1 MGDVICKWRVAS
13 LANLKELVNWL
24 PKEKMSNSDYRD
36 LMEEWFLTTGYQ
48 LACQLGLYYI
58 DEEKNYIPRFDHDLT
73 DDEAKAYLHKWILR
87 YYVPNPYTK
96 SFGAEY
102 KQPKYFI
109 KSIIEYMENFKADNY
124 YEICQKIFGDDVG
137 NVGSLKKVINDY
149 SDVMQISKDGT
160 ITLLPNYKEIMNL
173 LNVDR
178 NDAGAFF
185 KNFNDNIDF
194 SADTPED
201 VKKYATLLNENYN
214 LVLTGAPGT
223 GKTYL
228 AKEIAAVMIGKTSW
242 KSLSETEQ
250 EQVGFIQFHPSF
262 DYTDFVEGLRP
273 NKSGDF
279 ERQDGLFKDFCKKA
293 IIFGREFDHAYKIL
307 IESIKQGKITS
318 YPLAR
323 GGSNALSVTDE
334 KIYYHSGEKPR
345 TENTDNLKLLFD
357 SYVGEGRLNID
368 GVTSTELDERIS
380 ALTDGKTQNVDSSE
394 YLWTINTLLKISAE
408 HPSKKHVYIIDEIN
422 RGELSKIFGELFYS
436 IEPDYRGTKGRVTT
450 QYNKMVKEDDIFH
463 KGFYIPQN
471 VYIIGTMNDVDRGVE
486 AMDFA
491 IRRRFVWQEV
501 KADERAISM
510 GVSGEALDRMNA
522 MNKALIE
529 NGLTD
534 AHCIGG
540 AYFRKLKDNDFD
552 ALWVNHLKG
561 IVTEYYRGEP
571 DSDKKIGKI
580 YAAFSNPKPIVA
592 NNSDSEED
600 PQDDE

>member
-24 PKEKMSNSDYRD
+24 PKEKMSNIEYRK
-36 LMEEWFLTTGYQ
+36 LMDDGFLTTGYQ

-58 DEEKNYIPRFDHDLT
+58 DEEKNYIPRFNHELT

-109 KSIIEYMENFKADNY
+109 KSIVEYMEKYKADNY
-124 YEICQKIFGDDVG
+124 YEICKRLFGNDVG
-137 NVGSLKKVINDY
+137 NTGTLKSVINGY
-149 SDVMQISKDGT
+149 SDVMQISTDGT

-178 NDAGAFF
+178 NDPQAFF
-185 KNFNDNIDF
+185 KNFNDNIEF

-228 AKEIAAVMIGKTSW
+228 AKEIAAVMIGKNSW
-242 KSLSETEQ
+242 KQLSDQ
-250 EQVGFIQFHPSF
+250 EKGQVGFIQFHPSF

-273 NKSGDF
+273 NKAGDF
-279 ERQDGLFKDFCKKA
+279 KRQDGLFKDFCKTA
-293 IIFGREFDHAYKIL
+293 IKFGREFENAYKIL
-307 IESIKQGKITS
+307 VESIKQGKITS

-323 GGSNALSVTDE
+323 GGSNGLSIIDD

-345 TENTDNLKLLFD
+345 TENKENLQLLFD
-357 SYVGEGRLNID
+357 SYVSEGILNID
-368 GVTSTELDERIS
+368 NVTSAELDKRIS
-380 ALTDGKTQNVDSSE
+380 LLTEGKTKNVDSSE
-394 YLWTINTLLKISAE
+394 YAWTINTLLKISAE
-408 HPSKKHVYIIDEIN
+408 YPSKKFVYIIDEIN

-450 QYNKMVKEDDIFH
+450 QYNKMVEEDDIFH

-491 IRRRFVWQEV
+491 IRRRFVWQEI
-501 KADERAISM
+501 KADERALSM
-510 GVSGEALDRMNA
+510 GVSGEALSRMNA
-522 MNKALIE
+522 MNNALKE

-561 IVTEYYRGEP
+561 IITEYYRGEP
-571 DSDKKIGKI
+571 DADKKIGKI
-580 YAAFSNPKPIVA
+580 YAAYANLKPIEE
-592 NNSDSEED
+592 NNQVIEEA
-600 PQDDE
+600 PQENE

>member
-13 LANLKELVNWL
+13 HSNLKEIVTWL
-24 PKEKMSNSDYRD
+24 PKEKMPNKEYRK
-36 LMEEWFLTTGYQ
+36 LMTDDFIKTGYQ

-58 DEEKNYIPRFDHDLT
+58 DNEDYYIPRFDHNLT
-73 DDEAKAYLHKWILR
+73 DEEAKEYLHKWILR
-87 YYVPNPYTK
+87 YYAPNPYT
-96 SFGAEY
+96 
-102 KQPKYFI
+102 P
-109 KSIIEYMENFKADNY
+109 SIGDEFKNPINIVQTLIDYIENNKGHNY
-124 YEICQKIFGDDVG
+124 RIIFTKIFGEDAGKTERLKSAINNYSRVLFIDKNDD
-137 NVGSLKKVINDY
+137 
-149 SDVMQISKDGT
+149 
-160 ITLLPNYKEIMNL
+160 ITLQPNYKEIMNL

-178 NDAGAFF
+178 NDSQAFF
-185 KNFNDNIDF
+185 KNFNDDIEF
-194 SADTPED
+194 SSETPADI
-201 VKKYATLLNENYN
+201 KKYATLLNENYN

-228 AKEIAAVMIGKTSW
+228 AKEIAAVMIGKNSW
-242 KSLSETEQ
+242 KSLNEKEQ

-279 ERQDGLFKDFCKKA
+279 KRQDGLFKDFCKKA
-293 IIFGREFDHAYKIL
+293 IKFGREFDNAYKIL

-323 GGSNALSVTDE
+323 GGSNTLSVTDD

-357 SYVGEGRLNID
+357 SYVSEGKLNID

-380 ALTDGKTQNVDSSE
+380 ALTDGKTKNVDSSE

-408 HPSKKHVYIIDEIN
+408 YPSKKYIYIIDEIN

-436 IEPDYRGTKGRVTT
+436 IEPDYRGTNGRVTT
-450 QYNKMVKEDDIFH
+450 QYNKMVEEDDIFH

-522 MNKALIE
+522 MNKALID
-529 NGLTD
+529 NDLTD

-540 AYFRKLKDNDFD
+540 AYFRKLKDNDFE

-571 DSDKKIGKI
+571 DADKKIEKI
-580 YAAFSNPKPIVA
+580 YAAYSNPKPIAA

>member
-1 MGDVICKWRVAS
+1 MGDVICKWRVANLS
-13 LANLKELVNWL
+13 NLKELVTWL
-24 PKEKMSNSDYRD
+24 PKEKMHNDDYRE
-36 LMEEWFLTTGYQ
+36 LMERDFLRTGYQ

-58 DEEKNYIPRFDHDLT
+58 DEEENYIPRFDHNLS

-96 SFGAEY
+96 SFGSEY
-102 KQPKYFI
+102 KQPQYFI
-109 KSIIEYMENFKADNY
+109 KSIVEYIEKFKADNY
-124 YEICQKIFGDDVG
+124 YDICKRLFGNDVG
-137 NVGSLKKVINDY
+137 NIGTLKSVINDY
-149 SDVMQISKDGT
+149 SDVMKISSDGT
-160 ITLLPNYKEIMNL
+160 ITLLPNYKETMNL

-178 NDAGAFF
+178 NDSQAFF
-185 KNFNDNIDF
+185 KNFNDNIEF
-194 SADTPED
+194 SAETPED
-201 VKKYATLLNENYN
+201 IKRYTTLLNENFN

-228 AKEIAAVMIGKTSW
+228 AKEIAAVMVGKNSW
-242 KSLSETEQ
+242 SQLNDQEK

-279 ERQDGLFKDFCKKA
+279 ERQDGLFKEFCKNA
-293 IIFGREFDHAYKIL
+293 IKYGREFENAYNIL

-323 GGSNALSVTDE
+323 GGSNGLSVVDN

-345 TENTDNLKLLFD
+345 TENIDNLKLLFD
-357 SYVGEGRLNID
+357 SYVSEGKLNID
-368 GVTSTELDERIS
+368 NITSTELDERIS
-380 ALTDGKTQNVDSSE
+380 LLTEGKTKNVDSSE
-394 YLWTINTLLKISAE
+394 YSWTINTLLKISAE
-408 HPSKKHVYIIDEIN
+408 YPSKKYIYIIDEIN

-450 QYNKMVKEDDIFH
+450 QYNKMVEEGDIFH

-491 IRRRFVWQEV
+491 IRRRFVWQEI

-510 GVSGEALDRMNA
+510 GIEGECLTRMNA
-522 MNKALIE
+522 LNKALKE
-529 NGLTD
+529 NGLTE

-552 ALWVNHLKG
+552 SLWVNHLKG
-561 IVTEYYRGEP
+561 IITEYYRGEP
-571 DSDKKIGKI
+571 DADKKIGKI
-580 YAAFSNPKPIVA
+580 YTAYADLAPADDSK
-592 NNSDSEED
+592 SDPNED
-600 PQDDE
+600 PQDEE